1 MTTPLSGIKVIEI
14 GTLIA
19 APFAARLMAEFGAE
33 VIKIESLGQ
42 GDPLRKWRKLHE
54 GTSLWWY
61 LQSRNKKSL
70 ALNLKSSE
78 GLGLI
83 KQLLGDADVLIENLR
98 PGGLEKLGLG
108 WDVLHSLNPKLTLV
122 RISGYGQT
130 GPYRDRPGFGA
141 IGEAMGGIRYTTGN
155 PDSPPAR
162 VGVSLGDSLASL
174 HGVIGALM
182 SLLRVKTGQGDGQVV
197 DVSLAESV
205 FNVMESLVP
214 EYDMLGHVR
223 ERSGGALPGIAPSNT
238 YLTADGAY
246 VVIAGNSDPIYKRLM
261 TAIGRSDL
269 AEAAEFA
276 HNDGRAAKSAVL
288 DAAITHWTSSLP
300 IEQVLSALEAAE
312 VPAGR
317 IYSVADIV
325 SDPHY
330 QARDMLLNAQ
340 LPGGVSVKMP
350 GIVPKL
356 SETPGAVNWQGPALG
371 QHTDDILSGL
381 GLADADIQRL
391 KIRGWCN
398 DPGLFRAIDRA
409 GSLAA
414 RWPANRTDLGRDG
427 RQDRADRPTLSRRV
441 FTDRGGLVRLAQGH
455 PGAA

>member
-1 MTTPLSGIKVIEI
+1 MTAPLSGIKVVEI

-19 APFAARLMAEFGAE
+19 APFAARMMAEFGAE
-33 VIKIESLGQ
+33 VIKIEAMGQ

-70 ALNLKSSE
+70 ALDLKSPE
-78 GLGLI
+78 GLDLI

-108 WDVLHSLNPKLTLV
+108 WDVLHALNPKLTLV

-182 SLLRVKTGQGDGQVV
+182 SLLRVKTGQGDGQIV

-205 FNVMESLVP
+205 FNLMESLVP

-261 TAIGRSDL
+261 TIIGRADL
-269 AEAAEFA
+269 AEAPEFV
-276 HNDGRAAKSAVL
+276 HNDGRAAKSGLL
-288 DAAITHWTSSLP
+288 DAAITHWTSSRP

-330 QARDMLLNAQ
+330 QARDMLLNAE

-356 SETPGAVNWQGPALG
+356 SETPGGVNWQGPTLG
-371 QHTDDILSGL
+371 QHTDDILGSL
-381 GLADADIQRL
+381 GLTGADIQRL
-391 KIRGWCN
+391 KT
-398 DPGLFRAIDRA
+398 A
-409 GSLAA
+409 GVV
-414 RWPANRTDLGRDG
+414 
-427 RQDRADRPTLSRRV
+427 Q
-441 FTDRGGLVRLAQGH
+441 
-455 PGAA
+455 

>member
-1 MTTPLSGIKVIEI
+1 MTAPLSGIKVIEI

-19 APFAARLMAEFGAE
+19 APFAARMLGEFGAE
-33 VIKIESLGQ
+33 VIKIESIGQ

-70 ALNLKSSE
+70 ALNLKSAQGIE
-78 GLGLI
+78 LV
-83 KQLLGDADVLIENLR
+83 KQLATDADVLIENLR
-98 PGGLEKLGLG
+98 PGALEKLGLG
-108 WDVLHSLNPKLTLV
+108 WDVLHALNPGLTLV

-141 IGEAMGGIRYTTGN
+141 IGEAMGGIRYTTGT
-155 PDSPPAR
+155 PGSPPAR

-182 SLLRVKTGQGDGQVV
+182 SLLRVKTGQGEGQVV

-214 EYDMLGHVR
+214 EYDLLGHVR
-223 ERSGGALPGIAPSNT
+223 ERTGGALPGIAPSNT

-261 TAIGRSDL
+261 NVIGRPDL
-269 AEAAEFA
+269 AEAPQFA
-276 HNDGRAAKSAVL
+276 HNDGRAAQSGLL

-300 IEQVLSALEAAE
+300 IDDVLLALQDAE

-325 SDPHY
+325 ADPHY
-330 QARDMLLNAQ
+330 QARDMLLDAQ
-340 LPGGVSVKMP
+340 LPGGTRVKMP

-356 SETPGAVNWQGPALG
+356 SETPGVVNWQGPSLG
-371 QHTDDILSGL
+371 QHTHDILQDL
-381 GLADADIQRL
+381 GLIEADIERL
-391 KIRGWCN
+391 KAEGVV
-398 DPGLFRAIDRA
+398 
-409 GSLAA
+409 
-414 RWPANRTDLGRDG
+414 
-427 RQDRADRPTLSRRV
+427 Q
-441 FTDRGGLVRLAQGH
+441 
-455 PGAA
+455 

>member
-1 MTTPLSGIKVIEI
+1 MTAPLSGIKVIEI

-33 VIKIESLGQ
+33 VIKIEAMGQ

-70 ALNLKSSE
+70 ALDLKSPQ
-78 GLGLI
+78 GLDLI

-108 WDVLHSLNPKLTLV
+108 WEVLHALNPKLTLV

-182 SLLRVKTGQGDGQVV
+182 SLLRVKTGQGDGQIV

-205 FNVMESLVP
+205 FNLMESLVP

-261 TAIGRSDL
+261 TTIGRADL
-269 AEAAEFA
+269 ADAPEFA
-276 HNDGRAAKSAVL
+276 HNDGRAAKSGLL

-300 IEQVLSALEAAE
+300 IDQVLSALEAAE

-330 QARDMLLNAQ
+330 QARDMLLNAE
-340 LPGGVSVKMP
+340 LPGGLSVKMP

-356 SETPGAVNWQGPALG
+356 SETPGSVNWQGPTLG
-371 QHTDDILSGL
+371 QHTDDILGSL
-381 GLADADIQRL
+381 GLTGADIQRL
-391 KIRGWCN
+391 KTSGVV
-398 DPGLFRAIDRA
+398 
-409 GSLAA
+409 
-414 RWPANRTDLGRDG
+414 
-427 RQDRADRPTLSRRV
+427 Q
-441 FTDRGGLVRLAQGH
+441 
-455 PGAA
+455 

>member
-1 MTTPLSGIKVIEI
+1 MTAPLSGIKVIEI

-33 VIKIESLGQ
+33 VIKIEAMGQ

-70 ALNLKSSE
+70 ALDLKSAE
-78 GLGLI
+78 GLDLV

-108 WDVLHSLNPKLTLV
+108 WDVLHALNPKLTLV

-182 SLLRVKTGQGDGQVV
+182 SLLRVKTGQGDGQIV

-205 FNVMESLVP
+205 FNLMESLVP

-261 TAIGRSDL
+261 TTIGRADL
-269 AEAAEFA
+269 AEAPEFA
-276 HNDGRAAKSAVL
+276 HNDGRAAKSGLL
-288 DAAITHWTSSLP
+288 DAAITHWTSSQP
-300 IEQVLSALEAAE
+300 IDQVLSALEAAE

-325 SDPHY
+325 ADPHY
-330 QARDMLLNAQ
+330 QARDMLLSAD
-340 LPGGVSVKMP
+340 LPGGLTVKMP

-356 SETPGAVNWQGPALG
+356 SETPGAVNWQGPSLG
-371 QHTDDILSGL
+371 QHTDAILGDLGLSG
-381 GLADADIQRL
+381 ADIQRL
-391 KIRGWCN
+391 KTSGVV
-398 DPGLFRAIDRA
+398 
-409 GSLAA
+409 
-414 RWPANRTDLGRDG
+414 
-427 RQDRADRPTLSRRV
+427 Q
-441 FTDRGGLVRLAQGH
+441 
-455 PGAA
+455 

>member
-108 WDVLHSLNPKLTLV
+108 WDVLHALNPKLTLV

-391 KIRGWCN
+391 KNTGVV
-398 DPGLFRAIDRA
+398 
-409 GSLAA
+409 
-414 RWPANRTDLGRDG
+414 
-427 RQDRADRPTLSRRV
+427 Q
-441 FTDRGGLVRLAQGH
+441 
-455 PGAA
+455 

>member
-1 MTTPLSGIKVIEI
+1 MTAPLSGIKVIEI

-33 VIKIESLGQ
+33 VIKIEAMCQ

-70 ALNLKSSE
+70 ALDLKSPE
-78 GLGLI
+78 GLDLI

-108 WDVLHSLNPKLTLV
+108 WDVLHTLNPKLTLV

-182 SLLRVKTGQGDGQVV
+182 SLLRVKTGQGDGQIV

-205 FNVMESLVP
+205 FNLMESLVP

-261 TAIGRSDL
+261 HTIGRADL
-269 AEAAEFA
+269 AEAPEFA
-276 HNDGRAAKSAVL
+276 HNDGRAAKSGLL

-300 IEQVLSALEAAE
+300 IEAVLSALEAAE

-330 QARDMLLNAQ
+330 QARDMLLTAQ

-356 SETPGAVNWQGPALG
+356 SETPGGVNWQGPTLG
-371 QHTDDILSGL
+371 QHTDDILGSL
-381 GLADADIQRL
+381 GLTGADIQRL
-391 KIRGWCN
+391 KTSGVV
-398 DPGLFRAIDRA
+398 
-409 GSLAA
+409 
-414 RWPANRTDLGRDG
+414 
-427 RQDRADRPTLSRRV
+427 Q
-441 FTDRGGLVRLAQGH
+441 
-455 PGAA
+455 

>member
-1 MTTPLSGIKVIEI
+1 MTAPLSGIKVIEI

-33 VIKIESLGQ
+33 VIKIEAMGQ

-70 ALNLKSSE
+70 ALDLKSAE
-78 GLGLI
+78 GLDLV

-98 PGGLEKLGLG
+98 PGGLEKLGLD
-108 WDVLHSLNPKLTLV
+108 WDVLHALNPKLTLV

-182 SLLRVKTGQGDGQVV
+182 SLLRVKTGQGDGQIV

-205 FNVMESLVP
+205 FNLMESLVP

-261 TAIGRSDL
+261 LTIGRADL
-269 AEAAEFA
+269 AEAPEFA
-276 HNDGRAAKSAVL
+276 HNDGRAAKSGLL

-300 IEQVLSALEAAE
+300 IDQVLSALEAAE

-325 SDPHY
+325 TDPHY
-330 QARDMLLNAQ
+330 QARDMLLSAD
-340 LPGGVSVKMP
+340 LPGGLTVKMP

-356 SETPGAVNWQGPALG
+356 SETPGAVNWQGPSLG
-371 QHTDDILSGL
+371 QHTDSILGDL
-381 GLADADIQRL
+381 GLTGADIQRL
-391 KIRGWCN
+391 KTSGVV
-398 DPGLFRAIDRA
+398 
-409 GSLAA
+409 
-414 RWPANRTDLGRDG
+414 
-427 RQDRADRPTLSRRV
+427 Q
-441 FTDRGGLVRLAQGH
+441 
-455 PGAA
+455 

>member
-1 MTTPLSGIKVIEI
+1 MTAPLSGIKVIEI

-33 VIKIESLGQ
+33 VIKIESMGQ
-42 GDPLRKWRKLHE
+42 GDPLRKWRKLHQ

-70 ALNLKSSE
+70 ALDLKSAE
-78 GLGLI
+78 GLALV

-108 WDVLHSLNPKLTLV
+108 WDVLHALNPRLTLV

-205 FNVMESLVP
+205 FNLMESLVP

-261 TAIGRSDL
+261 TAIGRIDL
-269 AEAAEFA
+269 AEDGAFA
-276 HNDGRAAKSAVL
+276 HNDGRAAQSGLL

-300 IEQVLSALEAAE
+300 IERVLNALQAAE

-325 SDPHY
+325 ADPHY
-330 QARDMLLNAQ
+330 QARGMLLNAE
-340 LPGGVSVKMP
+340 LPGGLTVKMP

-356 SETPGAVNWQGPALG
+356 SQTPGAVNWQGPSLG
-371 QHTDDILSGL
+371 QHTDEILGGM
-381 GLADADIQRL
+381 GLAEADIQRL
-391 KIRGWCN
+391 KN
-398 DPGLFRAIDRA
+398 A
-409 GSLAA
+409 GVV
-414 RWPANRTDLGRDG
+414 
-427 RQDRADRPTLSRRV
+427 Q
-441 FTDRGGLVRLAQGH
+441 
-455 PGAA
+455 

>member
-1 MTTPLSGIKVIEI
+1 MTAPLSGIKVIEI

-33 VIKIESLGQ
+33 VIKIEAMGQ

-70 ALNLKSSE
+70 ALDLKSPE

-108 WDVLHSLNPKLTLV
+108 WDILHALNPKLTLV

-182 SLLRVKTGQGDGQVV
+182 SLLRVKTGQGDGQIV

-205 FNVMESLVP
+205 FNLMESLVP

-261 TAIGRSDL
+261 TTIGRADL
-269 AEAAEFA
+269 AEAPEFA
-276 HNDGRAAKSAVL
+276 HNDGRAAKSGLL

-300 IEQVLSALEAAE
+300 IDQVLSALEAAE

-330 QARDMLLNAQ
+330 QARDMLLDAQ

-356 SETPGAVNWQGPALG
+356 SETPGGVNWQGPTLG
-371 QHTDDILSGL
+371 QHTDAILDGL
-381 GLADADIQRL
+381 GLTGADIQRL
-391 KIRGWCN
+391 KTSGVV
-398 DPGLFRAIDRA
+398 
-409 GSLAA
+409 
-414 RWPANRTDLGRDG
+414 
-427 RQDRADRPTLSRRV
+427 Q
-441 FTDRGGLVRLAQGH
+441 
-455 PGAA
+455 